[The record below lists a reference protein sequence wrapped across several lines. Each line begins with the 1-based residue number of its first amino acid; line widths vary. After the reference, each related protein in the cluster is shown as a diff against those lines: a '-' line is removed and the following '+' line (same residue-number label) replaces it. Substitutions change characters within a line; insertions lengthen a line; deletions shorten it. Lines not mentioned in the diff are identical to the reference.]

1 MFNLQNVGRDETL
14 TTEQGQYIRDRAV
27 EAARRTF
34 VGRKLFGASGIR
46 TIDAGAQT
54 YGYDTLTH
62 GSGAAFDYTYP
73 GKQSLDAVNLAR
85 TTVAIPNLHKE
96 FHISK
101 LDLASSRM
109 SQQPLNVTQA
119 ESSAYK
125 VAYAEDSLL
134 INGWTQD
141 GTTYEVNGLY
151 QAAGNSESTS
161 LGYNTST
168 NIFTS
173 ITNALALLE
182 ADNIMGP
189 YNIVLNPAQANET
202 RAFIANTAVSYK
214 QWILETLGGEMFITP
229 AITAGTGMIVKADP
243 VGAFEY
249 VVAEDITTVTE
260 TESVKDGEGLFGRVY
275 VRGLP
280 VVYDANA
287 ICKLTDI

>member
-34 VGRKLFGASGIR
+34 VGRKLFGSSGIR
-46 TIDAGAQT
+46 TIDSGAQT

-85 TTVAIPNLHKE
+85 TTVAIPNIHKE

-151 QAAGNSESTS
+151 QAAGNSEGTS
-161 LGYNTST
+161 LNYGTST

-189 YNIVLNPAQANET
+189 YNIVLNPTQANET

-280 VVYDANA
+280 VVYDSNA
-287 ICKLTDI
+287 ICKLTTI